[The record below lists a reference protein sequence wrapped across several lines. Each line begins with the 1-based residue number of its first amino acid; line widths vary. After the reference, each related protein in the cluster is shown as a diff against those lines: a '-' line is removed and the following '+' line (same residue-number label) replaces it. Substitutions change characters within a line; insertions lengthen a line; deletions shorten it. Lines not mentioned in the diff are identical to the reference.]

1 MTDDTYFTRPPGELA
16 RDAYSGARADGSGD
30 DRDDEPVRRE
40 EVTPSPRRSS
50 WPGWPAWSLG
60 GGRHP
65 ADLTDES
72 EHEQGT
78 ADAGAAVPHT
88 ADGGPSPRGDAEP
101 LVPAAVRQTGT
112 EDVPPVSPVLPA
124 DQPET
129 HPDGGAPHPAL
140 PEDDQEEA
148 YEEAEPTSAA
158 ESPGT
163 AYADPEPGPPAAH
176 TAHTAKQFTQEVPPG
191 GLGFQAETQ
200 NFYGSDF
207 VRPQPVPLTDLY
219 ACADDRFV
227 VPRDSR
233 RWTQAQ
239 ELLAQGGV
247 VVLCAPPGNGRR
259 TAALRLL
266 GTVASLSAGPLLTD
280 LEPEWSKPDVAK
292 LPTAPGGRY
301 LLDLSEMPEPPGPR
315 FGEMLR
321 GYGETGK
328 GADRYLVVLATPQ
341 SWQGQWTEATR
352 PFTVMLPSP
361 DAKPLVTQELRR
373 RGAAHKI
380 GWLEGAA
387 YGDIWESNPPA
398 QDARRLARII
408 QEATEHDDSAIVDE
422 FRGWHHHIGNLL
434 SPSKQGPGEPTLV
447 ATRAMVW
454 AGALVNG
461 GTKRS
466 VIQAADML
474 LTSLNLS
481 RAPVDILSDATSSRR
496 LEAAHLKPHGD
507 RVFHDRNKHDLAPAV
522 LRHLWEEFPTQRDL
536 LRTWAVAVAA
546 DQSLPEDDAR
556 LVMGSLLNLATEV
569 HDNTIIDRVGRD
581 LAGRRRS
588 LAVEVLTHAALDPEI
603 GRYVRNRLYQWMT
616 AAKPPAELI
625 ALVTE
630 ICGGELAVHQPAIA
644 MTRLARAAAHAAYP
658 SQPMAEAFRKLSEVN
673 PAEVARALKSWLGE
687 EQPKRHAL
695 VAFLALASSD
705 VGARLLLDTASE
717 HEGRVRFVRAWQQ
730 LLGGDDDAR
739 DAAETELTRWGV
751 AAEKGDLPADVL
763 TDLLADVYEPEVH
776 RSSLKRFFARDEAFQ
791 QTFWGRILEQAI
803 IRNHERRK
811 AATG

>member
-1 MTDDTYFTRPPGELA
+1 MTDDTYFTRPPWEPD
-16 RDAYSGARADGSGD
+16 RDANSGARADGRGD
-30 DRDDEPVRRE
+30 DRDNEPVRRE

-60 GGRHP
+60 GGHRP
-65 ADLTDES
+65 ADPTDES
-72 EHEQGT
+72 DHEQGT

-88 ADGGPSPRGDAEP
+88 VDGGPSAHG
-101 LVPAAVRQTGT
+101 
-112 EDVPPVSPVLPA
+112 PV
-124 DQPET
+124 E
-129 HPDGGAPHPAL
+129 
-140 PEDDQEEA
+140 EEA
-148 YEEAEPTSAA
+148 YEEAEPVPAA
-158 ESPGT
+158 ESPET
-163 AYADPEPGPPAAH
+163 TPADPDPGPPAAH
-176 TAHTAKQFTQEVPPG
+176 TTKQFTQEVPPG
-191 GLGFQAETQ
+191 GLAFQAETQ

-207 VRPQPVPLTDLY
+207 VTPQPVPLTDLY

-227 VPRDSR
+227 APRDSR

-266 GTVASLSAGPLLTD
+266 GTVASLSAGPLFTD

-292 LPTAPGGRY
+292 LPAAPGGRY

-361 DAKPLVTQELRR
+361 DAKPLVVQELRR
-373 RGAAHKI
+373 RGAVHKI

-408 QEATEHDDSAIVDE
+408 QEATEHDDSAILDE

-466 VIQAADML
+466 VIQAADTL

-481 RAPVDILSDATSSRR
+481 RAPVDVLSDATSSRR

-569 HDNTIIDRVGRD
+569 HDNAIIDRVGRD

-644 MTRLARAAAHAAYP
+644 MTRLARAAAHSAYP

-687 EQPKRHAL
+687 EQPKGHAL

-717 HEGRVRFVRAWQQ
+717 REGRARFVRAWQQ
-730 LLGGDDDAR
+730 LLGDDDAR

-751 AAEKGDLPADVL
+751 AAEQGDLPAGVL